1 MRMEHNRT
9 FSYSLKRSRRSK
21 YMRLRVQA
29 GGTVI
34 VTVPFFSTAGVMEK
48 FILNHR
54 TWIERAVAR
63 MSAFKPLPV
72 SGHRAYLK
80 HREEARVFVT
90 ERIAYWNRAYGF
102 SYGRIAIKDTKRIW
116 GSCSRKGNLNFSY
129 ALLFLP
135 RELADYIIVHEL
147 CHLKEHNHSERFWL
161 LVSKTLP
168 NHKALRRELK
178 QYLPRGR

>member
-1 MRMEHNRT
+1 MENNRA
-9 FSYSLKRSRRSK
+9 FSYALKRSRRSK

-29 GGTVI
+29 GGTVT
-34 VTVPFFSTAGVMEK
+34 VTVPFYSTTSGIEQ

-54 TWIERAVAR
+54 MWIERAVAR

-147 CHLKEHNHSERFWL
+147 CHLKEPNHSERFWL
-161 LVSKTLP
+161 LVSKDMP